1 MKRKAPLI
9 FSLLIVVSMLLGVT
23 RSSEKAPA
31 KARTFEFSYSF
42 TIKDLTS
49 TARRVR
55 IWIPLATSDQNQK
68 LVIKKISSPVG
79 TRASR
84 ERSSSSSQTPCDTQ
98 KREFRSFSL
107 LKCATSVAP

>member
-1 MKRKAPLI
+1 
-9 FSLLIVVSMLLGVT
+9 MLLGVT

-31 KARTFEFSYSF
+31 TARTFEFSYSF

-55 IWIPLATSDQNQK
+55 IWIALATSDQNQK

-79 TRASR
+79 PRGSR
-84 ERSSSSSQTPCDTQ
+84 EPQYGAGMLYAELRRPKASDG
-98 KREFRSFSL
+98 RFSVTYE
-107 LKCATSVAP
+107 ATRKDYSAG